1 MRSVMR
7 GPARSKRLFA
17 LLTALLALAGAQLG
31 GSATAADRAPVAR
44 ASAQGRSA
52 EVARYHD
59 ASGRVTVAVF
69 SELAQPPQEVWTD
82 HRVQVTDPSMIA
94 IGGGATGAEYPY
106 GAYLTASYPSN
117 DLSSWIVS
125 SKDHNGRRQP
135 HELNGYAIGL
145 KIEGVDRDQLR
156 AWINSCS
163 TSRPSGAPAPAPQAT
178 AGINSDRCVLLG
190 GGFKVDWL
198 GKGNIATASY
208 PAMASSSSS
217 GSTWTVRSKDHM
229 VDDPARITSYAMGIP
244 KSLPVGTVL
253 SRAFSGSGGAAQ
265 HPTATAQVDDG
276 WSLTGAGARVFYHA
290 DGSLLWNLQPVVNDT
305 QQYVTAASKDHDS
318 TDAASIVAWAIAI
331 RLV

>member
-1 MRSVMR
+1 MRT
-7 GPARSKRLFA
+7 PTRSKPALALFA
-17 LLTALLALAGAQLG
+17 ILLAVFGAQLG
-31 GSATAADRAPVAR
+31 GSAAAADHRPLPQR
-44 ASAQGRSA
+44 PAQGRSS

-59 ASGRVTVAVF
+59 ASGRITVAVF
-69 SELAQPPQEVWTD
+69 SELAQPAQEIWTD
-82 HRVQVTDPSMIA
+82 HQVQVTDPSMIA
-94 IGGGATGAEYPY
+94 VGGGATGAEYPY

-125 SKDHNGRRQP
+125 SKDHNGRRQA

-163 TSRPSGAPAPAPQAT
+163 GSRPSGAPAHSPQAG
-178 AGINSDRCVLLG
+178 ASINSDRCVMLG
-190 GGFKVDWL
+190 GGFKVDWK
-198 GKGNIATASY
+198 GPGNIATASY

-229 VDDPARITSYAMGIP
+229 VDDFARITSYVMGIP

-253 SRAFSGSGGAAQ
+253 SRAFSGAGAAAQ
-265 HPTATAQVDDG
+265 HPTTTAQVDDG
-276 WSLTGAGARVFYHA
+276 WSLTGIGARVFYHA

-305 QQYVTAASKDHDS
+305 QQYVIAASKDHDS
-318 TDAASIVAWAIAI
+318 PDAASIVAWAIAI